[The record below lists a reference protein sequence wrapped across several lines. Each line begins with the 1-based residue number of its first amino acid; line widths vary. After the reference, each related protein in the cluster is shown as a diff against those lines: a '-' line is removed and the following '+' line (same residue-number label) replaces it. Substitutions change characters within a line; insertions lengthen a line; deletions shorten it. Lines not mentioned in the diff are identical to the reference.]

1 LTKEVSKNDR
11 NSLICRN
18 SIVVQRTKS
27 LAGVT
32 AKHLTKYYLVSKKG
46 KRLVKAVDD
55 VSFTINDGEFF
66 TFLGPS
72 GCGKTTTLR
81 CIAGLEIPD
90 SGELYI
96 GEKCV
101 TDLPPAKRGVS
112 MVFQDYALYPFMNV
126 FDNIAFYLKLRHLS
140 KGESKKEVQEVA
152 ELLHIEELLDRKIDQ
167 LSGGQ
172 KQRVAIARSLV
183 AKPKVYLMDEPLANL
198 DQKIRLEM
206 RSELRKMF
214 SELDATVVYV
224 THDQG
229 EALSMSDRIAIMNNG
244 IIEQSGNPTNIYED
258 PENLFTASFIGSP
271 SMNFIDCSL
280 ARKDGTFVLDAGE
293 FSLILSSMNDELRRA
308 KSDKL
313 VVGVRPEDI
322 EIKIEGGDIRGQ
334 VDLIE
339 PLGDKKYVTFKRGQ
353 IRIKI
358 EADPKVAVRVGDD
371 IGLEFNEG
379 RVRIFEKESGKRLI

>member
-1 LTKEVSKNDR
+1 
-11 NSLICRN
+11 
-18 SIVVQRTKS
+18 

-32 AKHLTKYYLVSKKG
+32 AKHLIKYFTVSKKG

-81 CIAGLEIPD
+81 CIAGLETPD

-96 GEKCV
+96 GDKPV

-140 KGESKKEVQEVA
+140 REESKAEVHDVA
-152 ELLHIEELLDRKIDQ
+152 KLLHIEDLLDRKIDQ

-172 KQRVAIARSLV
+172 KQRVAIARALV

-206 RSELRKMF
+206 RSELRKLF
-214 SELDATVVYV
+214 NGLGATVVYV

-244 IIEQSGNPTNIYED
+244 IIEQLGNPSNIYDD

-271 SMNFIDCSL
+271 AMNFIDCNL
-280 ARKDGTFVLDAGE
+280 VRKDGTVVLDAGE
-293 FSLILSSMNDELRRA
+293 FSFILPSMNDELRRA
-308 KSDKL
+308 KSDRL
-313 VVGVRPEDI
+313 IVGIRPEDI
-322 EIKIEGGDIRGQ
+322 EMKRGEGKLVCQ
-334 VDLIE
+334 VDLVE
-339 PLGDKKYVTFKRGQ
+339 PLGDKKYVDVKKGQ
-353 IRIKI
+353 IKIKI
-358 EADPKVAVRVGDD
+358 EADPEVEVNVGDD
-371 IGLEFNEG
+371 IGLEFNEDKIK
-379 RVRIFEKESGKRLI
+379 IFEKESGKRLI